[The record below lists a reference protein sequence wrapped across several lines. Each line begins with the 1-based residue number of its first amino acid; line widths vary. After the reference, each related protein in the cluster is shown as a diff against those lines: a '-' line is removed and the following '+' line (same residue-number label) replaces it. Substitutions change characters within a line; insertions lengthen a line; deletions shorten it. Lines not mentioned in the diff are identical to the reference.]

1 MKPNRNDTTFR
12 MARLSY
18 LLVGMGLASCRH
30 TTAPQRGQTQ
40 FLDPL
45 LLKKAFAVHPTAAT
59 PATPP
64 HISSGTQREFCE
76 QIIYPTFS
84 FTGTLGD
91 AVHKMMTESTRLN
104 ADGTAIGG
112 FIMGGRLGDE
122 ALVKV
127 DAKSINA
134 ADLIELICA
143 QIGASCQFWPYA
155 IEIRKAPAT
164 PTKAIRRSPA
174 EPPPSRARNSP
185 GVILYESTRSR
196 QASRVA

>member
-1 MKPNRNDTTFR
+1 

-18 LLVGMGLASCRH
+18 LLVGMGLASCMH

-40 FLDPL
+40 FLEPH
-45 LLKKAFAVHPTAAT
+45 LLKKAFAAHPADAT

-64 HISSGTQREFCE
+64 HISFGTQREFCE

-91 AVHKMMTESTRLN
+91 AIQKMMKESERLN
-104 ADGTAIGG
+104 ADGTSIGG
-112 FIMGGRLGDE
+112 FVTKGQFADE

-134 ADLIELICA
+134 ANLIELICA
-143 QIGASCQFWPYA
+143 QIGASCQIGPHS
-155 IEIRKAPAT
+155 IVILKAPAT
-164 PTKAIRRSPA
+164 PTKAIR
-174 EPPPSRARNSP
+174 
-185 GVILYESTRSR
+185 
-196 QASRVA
+196 